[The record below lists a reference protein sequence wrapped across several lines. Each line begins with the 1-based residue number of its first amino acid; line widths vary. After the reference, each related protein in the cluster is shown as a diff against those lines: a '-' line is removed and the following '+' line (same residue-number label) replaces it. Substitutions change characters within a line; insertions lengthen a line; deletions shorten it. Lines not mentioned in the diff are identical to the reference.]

1 MAYVDDLLTE
11 HETIQVR
18 AHRHVLFLI
27 LNTILWILGG
37 LALIGIGIFLW
48 RRQEQALLL
57 LLFLAMA
64 LYPLGIAL
72 YRFLAWRFERYL
84 ITNYRIIQ
92 IEGIVNRKVFDTSLE
107 KVNDVQFTQSIFGRL
122 FGYGNISIITGSEI
136 GVNHLTGIASP
147 TDFKRNLQ
155 RAKLQLSG
163 DERNDRF
170 QPAAA
175 AYQAAAP
182 QYVAPVAPQA
192 ASPTAQRLVQLREL
206 LDSGLITVEEYE
218 ARRRALIQE
227 I

>member
-1 MAYVDDLLTE
+1 MAYIDDLLTE
-11 HETIQVR
+11 NESIQVR

-37 LALIGIGIFLW
+37 LALIGVGIYLW
-48 RRQEQALLL
+48 RRQEQPLLL
-57 LLFLAMA
+57 LLFLALA

-92 IEGIVNRKVFDTSLE
+92 IEGIINRKVFDTSLE

-136 GVNHLTGIASP
+136 GVNHLVGIASP

-163 DERNDRF
+163 DEPRDRF

-175 AYQAAAP
+175 QQPAAP
-182 QYVAPVAPQA
+182 QYVAPDRPQA
-192 ASPTAQRLVQLREL
+192 PSPTAQRLVQLREL